1 MSKYQVTVTSTSR
14 RRRRIVDVDEG
25 PQQVEGNLGAL
36 DDVDTTDRGTGG
48 NLGIKVLVWDNNQNQ
63 HVYLSPEQIV
73 DISDN
78 VDDDVLDYGTY

>member
-25 PQQVEGNLGAL
+25 PQQVEGNLGGL
-36 DDVDTTDRGTGG
+36 DDVDTTDRDTGG
-48 NLGIKVLVWDNNQNQ
+48 NLGIKVLVWDSNTNQ
-63 HVYLSPEQIV
+63 HIYVSPEQLV

-78 VDDDVLDYGTY
+78 VDDDSLDYGTY